1 MKRAAD
7 PVKVITA
14 GDVMLRVVALALAG
28 FHGSYG
34 FLLTVYGEALW
45 GLPTYDAAKAMP
57 GGTNTW
63 AVIAYTSC
71 IILLLGTIRRSERVV
86 AVGAAISALW
96 LSFFATAFGID
107 AIDDPTPVA
116 LPGVAI
122 YGSVTFIA
130 AARLG
135 TAIGRR

>member
-1 MKRAAD
+1 MRPAAD
-7 PVKVITA
+7 PVKSITA

-28 FHGSYG
+28 FHGGYG
-34 FLLTVYGEALW
+34 FLLTVYGDALW
-45 GLPTYDAAKAMP
+45 ALPPYDAAKTMP

-63 AVIAYTSC
+63 AVIAYTSS
-71 IILLLGTIRRSERVV
+71 ILLLVGTIKRKETVV
-86 AVGAAISALW
+86 AIGAAVSALW

-107 AIDDPTPVA
+107 ALDDPTPLA
-116 LPGVAI
+116 LPGIVI

-135 TAIGRR
+135 TALGRR